1 MTGEGKTE
9 AVVHA
14 LELYQAQLLGTAGA
28 ERVIASIRTSVHP
41 YVAPERKGRAP
52 TKEEIEAELEMP

>member
-1 MTGEGKTE
+1 M
-9 AVVHA
+9 HA